1 LGLSN
6 LLLFFF
12 QKLIISTI
20 ICQLLIVGMI
30 LKNYIGKKMQRN
42 DEIIL
47 QDNGSKLQ
55 KMWRTKLE
63 FLWGKVV
70 RGVF

>member
-1 LGLSN
+1 
-6 LLLFFF
+6 
-12 QKLIISTI
+12 
-20 ICQLLIVGMI
+20 
-30 LKNYIGKKMQRN
+30 MQRN

-63 FLWGKVV
+63 FLWESSKGGFLIFGNQEVKLTFFLHLNLNFQIYEN
-70 RGVF
+70 RRYL

>member
-1 LGLSN
+1 MALSN
-6 LLLFFF
+6 LSFF

-20 ICQLLIVGMI
+20 ICQLLIMGMI

-55 KMWRTKLE
+55 KIWRTI
-63 FLWGKVV
+63 F
-70 RGVF
+70 